1 MGFGQHTELKRY
13 IVIVENTGLKPL
25 DRPLLMEKL
34 RQAGFNVV
42 DVRVAT
48 NHVEID
54 LLSDK
59 APVIDG
65 FRMVETVEV
74 AGTTVSDP
82 YTVFREAVELFD
94 SERFWEAHERLE
106 PLWRVS
112 QGKLRKALHGVILA
126 AAAFVHLQKG
136 DEKGFVSIASRA
148 VRELAEGERFL
159 WKLDTQKVLQHLK
172 ESSKKKQIFKLSPLF
187 E

>member
-1 MGFGQHTELKRY
+1 MKRY
-13 IVIVENTGLKPL
+13 IIIVENTGLKPL

-82 YTVFREAVELFD
+82 YTVF
-94 SERFWEAHERLE
+94 
-106 PLWRVS
+106 
-112 QGKLRKALHGVILA
+112 
-126 AAAFVHLQKG
+126 
-136 DEKGFVSIASRA
+136 
-148 VRELAEGERFL
+148 
-159 WKLDTQKVLQHLK
+159 
-172 ESSKKKQIFKLSPLF
+172 
-187 E
+187 